1 MKITTTGS
9 LGNVAK
15 PLVEKLIAAGHQI
28 TVISTK
34 DDRKQ
39 DIEAL
44 GAKAAIGSVSDE
56 AFLNEAFTGADAVYA
71 MLPPSMGPENMIE
84 NIARAGQAYANAIR
98 AAGVKRV
105 VLLSSVGAEASVGTG
120 PVGGVHRVEQ
130 IFREQLSGI
139 NVTVLRSGFF
149 MVNFFR
155 DISFIKN
162 KNLFGNNY
170 GGDDLLALTH
180 QDDLSS
186 AIAEELQNPGSGFEV
201 KYLVSDVS
209 TGKKIAE
216 VLGQAIGKPDLTW
229 TEIPDEQLKQGML
242 SGGMPPELA
251 GLITEL
257 GQGVRSGIVMKDFL
271 GTGGKAN
278 GEIKLAQ
285 FAKEFKY
292 KYNQA

>member
-15 PLVEKLIAAGHQI
+15 PLVEKLIAAGHQV

-105 VLLSSVGAEASVGTG
+105 VLLSSVGAEASAGTG

-155 DISFIKN
+155 DIPLIKSR
-162 KNLFGNNY
+162 NLFGNNY
-170 GGDDLLALTH
+170 SGDDLLALTH

-216 VLGQAIGKPDLTW
+216 GLGQAIGKPDLTW

-242 SGGMPPELA
+242 SGGMPLELA

-271 GTGGKAN
+271 EADGEATGK
-278 GEIKLAQ
+278 IKLTQ
-285 FAKEFKY
+285 FAEEFKQ
-292 KYNQA
+292 KYYQA